1 MSWEKAAY
9 TRAGAALLSESVSG
23 GALIITRVLAAT
35 EASDADLAEA
45 VALSGETHEVD
56 ILGIDTVENDGK
68 PARRVSI
75 QITAGQTAY
84 ICHQVGV
91 YGKLDTGP
99 DETLLM
105 VVQDDRGVEI
115 PAAST
120 SSDFKIELAVL
131 LAVSNNA
138 NISVTVSPQV
148 QAIMQL
154 VAKELDKHD
163 KDPDAHAS
171 VIEAAASA
179 AVKRVEESG
188 QIMTEAQVKKLI
200 QTHSGSGYFGEY
212 SLVLRA
218 DGWTP
223 LPDTG
228 PYQYIYDAALADSDS
243 SLIPSGG
250 TDVNDFAVTARAGV
264 LNTCETRDGCV
275 RFFSQRVPEADIH
288 VTLTLNGSGKGG
300 GTNASGN
307 VTIGQGLKRDETGAI
322 AVSIG
327 DGLAFD
333 VTDALTVRKDTVV
346 TSDDL
351 VNDTELSQEIAEIL
365 K

>member
-1 MSWEKAAY
+1 
-9 TRAGAALLSESVSG
+9 
-23 GALIITRVLAAT
+23 
-35 EASDADLAEA
+35 
-45 VALSGETHEVD
+45 
-56 ILGIDTVENDGK
+56 
-68 PARRVSI
+68 
-75 QITAGQTAY
+75 
-84 ICHQVGV
+84 
-91 YGKLDTGP
+91 
-99 DETLLM
+99 
-105 VVQDDRGVEI
+105 
-115 PAAST
+115 
-120 SSDFKIELAVL
+120 
-131 LAVSNNA
+131 
-138 NISVTVSPQV
+138 
-148 QAIMQL
+148 MQL

-250 TDVNDFAVTARAGV
+250 ADVNDFAVTARAGV
-264 LNTCETRDGCV
+264 LNACETRDGSV
-275 RFFSQRVPEADIH
+275 RFFSQRVPDADIH

-300 GTNASGN
+300 GSNASGN
-307 VTIGQGLKRDETGAI
+307 VTIGQGLKRDESGAI

-333 VTDALTVRKDTVV
+333 ATDALTVRKDTVV

-351 VNDTELSQEIAEIL
+351 VNDEKLSQEIAEIL

>member
-23 GALIITRVLAAT
+23 GALIITRALAAT
-35 EASDADLAEA
+35 EASDADLSEA
-45 VALSGETHEVD
+45 VALSGEPHEVD

-188 QIMTEAQVKKLI
+188 QIMTETQVKKLI
-200 QTHSGSGYFGEY
+200 RTHGSSGYFGEY
-212 SLVLRA
+212 SLVLRS

-228 PYQYIYDAALADSDS
+228 PYQYIYDAELADSDS
-243 SLIPSGG
+243 TLIPSGG
-250 TDVNDFAVTARAGV
+250 ADVNDFAVTARAGV
-264 LNTCETRDGCV
+264 LNSCETRNGCV
-275 RFFSQRVPEADIH
+275 RFFSQRVPDADIH
-288 VTLTLNGSGKGG
+288 AHLILLGKGG
-300 GTNASGN
+300 GSNASGN

>member
-23 GALIITRVLAAT
+23 GALIITRALAAT
-35 EASDADLAEA
+35 EASDSDLTEA
-45 VALSGETHEVD
+45 VTLSGETHEVD

-75 QITAGQTAY
+75 QITAGQTTY

-105 VVQDDRGVEI
+105 VVQDNRGVEI

-154 VAKELDKHD
+154 VEKELEQHD
-163 KDPDAHAS
+163 S
-171 VIEAAASA
+171 
-179 AVKRVEESG
+179 
-188 QIMTEAQVKKLI
+188 
-200 QTHSGSGYFGEY
+200 SGSGYFGEY

-243 SLIPSGG
+243 TLIPSGS

-264 LNTCETRDGCV
+264 LNACETRDGSV
-275 RFFSQRVPEADIH
+275 RFFSQRVPDADIH
-288 VTLTLNGSGKGG
+288 VMLTLNGSGKGG

-307 VTIGQGLKRDETGAI
+307 VTIGQGLKRDESGAI

-333 VTDALTVRKDTVV
+333 ATDALTVRKDTVV

-351 VNDTELSQEIAEIL
+351 VNDEKLSQEIAEIL

>member
-9 TRAGAALLSESVSG
+9 TRAGAALLSESISG
-23 GALIITRVLAAT
+23 GALTITRALAGT

-45 VALSGETHEVD
+45 VALSGETHEVT
-56 ILGIDTVENDGK
+56 ILSIDTVENDGK
-68 PARRVSI
+68 PARRVGI
-75 QITAGQTAY
+75 QITGGQTAY
-84 ICHQVGV
+84 ICHQVGI
-91 YGKLDTGP
+91 YGRLDSDS

-105 VVQDDRGVEI
+105 VIQDERGVEI

-120 SSDFKIELAVL
+120 GSDFKIELAAL

-154 VAKELDKHD
+154 VEKELEKHD
-163 KDPDAHAS
+163 TDPNAHAS

-188 QIMTEAQVKKLI
+188 QIMTETQVKKLI
-200 QTHSGSGYFGEY
+200 QTHSGSGYFGKYE
-212 SLVLRA
+212 LTLAA

-223 LPDTG
+223 MPDAG
-228 PYQYIYDAALADSDS
+228 PYQYIYDAELADSS
-243 SLIPSGG
+243 SELIPGG
-250 TDVNDFAVTARAGV
+250 SAVVDDFTVTTRAGV
-264 LNTCETRDGCV
+264 LNACETHDGFV
-275 RFFSQRVPEADIH
+275 RFFSRRLPDADIH
-288 VTLTLNGSGKGG
+288 ATLTLTGPGKGG
-300 GTNASGN
+300 GTNAGD
-307 VTIGQGLKRDETGAI
+307 VTIGQGLKYDDAGAI

-327 DGLAFD
+327 EGLDFD
-333 VTDALTVRKDTVV
+333 SADALTVRKDTVM

-351 VNDTELSQEIAEIL
+351 VNDTELSQEVAEIL

>member
-1 MSWEKAAY
+1 MANIMNAKDA
-9 TRAGAALLSESVSG
+9 VS
-23 GALIITRVLAAT
+23 
-35 EASDADLAEA
+35 ASLAECYVTIEGNRYNLMQA
-45 VALSGETHEVD
+45 IKLEAKVEKTKSEVP
-56 ILGIDTVENDGK
+56 ILGKTGK
-68 PARRVSI
+68 GNKATGWKGTGSA
-75 QITAGQTAY
+75 TFHY
-84 ICHQVGV
+84 NICHQVGV

-154 VAKELDKHD
+154 VEKELEQHD
-163 KDPDAHAS
+163 SDPNAHAS

-179 AVKRVEESG
+179 AVKRIEESG

-250 TDVNDFAVTARAGV
+250 ADVNDFAVTARAGV
-264 LNTCETRDGCV
+264 LNACETRDGSV
-275 RFFSQRVPEADIH
+275 RFFSQRVPAADIH
-288 VTLTLNGSGKGG
+288 VTLTLNGSGKVGG
-300 GTNASGN
+300 SNASGN
-307 VTIGQGLKRDETGAI
+307 VTIGQGLKRDESGAI

-333 VTDALTVRKDTVV
+333 ATDALTVRKDTVV

-351 VNDTELSQEIAEIL
+351 VNDEKLSQEIAEIL

>member
-23 GALIITRVLAAT
+23 GALIITHALAAT
-35 EASDADLAEA
+35 EASDSDLAEA
-45 VALSGETHEVD
+45 VTLSGETHEVD

-154 VAKELDKHD
+154 VEKELEQHD
-163 KDPDAHAS
+163 SDPNAHAS

-250 TDVNDFAVTARAGV
+250 ADVNDFAVTARAGV
-264 LNTCETRDGCV
+264 LNACETRDGSV
-275 RFFSQRVPEADIH
+275 RFFSQRVPAADIH
-288 VTLTLNGSGKGG
+288 VTLTLNGSGKVGG
-300 GTNASGN
+300 SNASGN
-307 VTIGQGLKRDETGAI
+307 VTIGQGLKRDESGAI

-333 VTDALTVRKDTVV
+333 ATDALTVRKDTVV

-351 VNDTELSQEIAEIL
+351 VNDEKLSQEIAEIL

>member
-23 GALIITRVLAAT
+23 GALIITHALAAT
-35 EASDADLAEA
+35 EASGSDLAEA
-45 VALSGETHEVD
+45 VTLSGETHEVD

-115 PAAST
+115 PATST

-228 PYQYIYDAALADSDS
+228 PYQYIYDAELADSDS

-250 TDVNDFAVTARAGV
+250 ADVNDFAVTARAGV
-264 LNTCETRDGCV
+264 LNACETRDGSV
-275 RFFSQRVPEADIH
+275 RFFSQRVPDADIH

-307 VTIGQGLKRDETGAI
+307 VTIGQGLKRDESGAI

-333 VTDALTVRKDTVV
+333 ATDALTVRKDTVV

-351 VNDTELSQEIAEIL
+351 VNDEKLSQEIAEIL